1 MYFFIE
7 PEVSGGFGDN
17 SVMDTTVHPP
27 KVYKLHYQLDGWLG
41 DELLESFPCFIV
53 SESLAQELE
62 REHLSGFTLEDVE
75 VTKSEQFEELYPGK
89 ALPKFFWLQVTGSA
103 AQDDF
108 GIAEDHRLV
117 VSEGA
122 LNTLRK
128 GKIEEADIEEF

>member
-1 MYFFIE
+1 MYFYIE

-27 KVYKLHYQLDGWLG
+27 KVYKLHYQFDGWLG
-41 DELLESFPCFIV
+41 DELLESFPCFII
-53 SESLAQELE
+53 SEALAQELE

-75 VTKSEQFEELYPGK
+75 VTKSEQFEELYPRK
-89 ALPKFFWLQVTGSA
+89 ALSKFFWLQVTGSA
-103 AQDDF
+103 AQDDL

-117 VSEGA
+117 VSESA

>member
-1 MYFFIE
+1 MYFYIE

-27 KVYKLHYQLDGWLG
+27 KVYKLHYQFDGWLG
-41 DELLESFPCFIV
+41 DELLESFPCFII
-53 SESLAQELE
+53 SEALAQELE

-75 VTKSEQFEELYPGK
+75 VTKSEQFEELYPRK

-103 AQDDF
+103 AQDDL

-117 VSEGA
+117 VSESA